1 MTIGLNFYMGS
12 QSICFVGF
20 WVSYC
25 GWSYA
30 RQPEYTP
37 VYSNLSLYLT
47 ELLSLIVTAFFP
59 LNLLSRIAN
68 PIFLISFSYL

>member
-1 MTIGLNFYMGS
+1 MEVHIHKKTMGTHHMIIGPNIYLDS

-25 GWSYA
+25 GWTYA

-47 ELLSLIVTAFFP
+47 
-59 LNLLSRIAN
+59 
-68 PIFLISFSYL
+68 